1 MYTALI
7 VLKNSNNLM
16 YNKNQLDTRVG
27 LPPWKFDHSP
37 QILLSLPLANS
48 PKKPHFMALTTIT
61 DPAVVIDRTKQK
73 ISEQRKV
80 LIKSA
85 LPFRLKSNFLN
96 TEKTS

>member
-37 QILLSLPLANS
+37 QIFALLTTGKF
-48 PKKPHFMALTTIT
+48 PKKTTFHGT
-61 DPAVVIDRTKQK
+61 DNHYRPCCSYRQDKTKN
-73 ISEQRKV
+73 I
-80 LIKSA
+80 
-85 LPFRLKSNFLN
+85 
-96 TEKTS
+96 

>member
-37 QILLSLPLANS
+37 QIFALLTTGKF
-48 PKKPHFMALTTIT
+48 PKKTTFHGTDNIT

-73 ISEQRKV
+73 ISE
-80 LIKSA
+80 
-85 LPFRLKSNFLN
+85 
-96 TEKTS
+96 

>member
-1 MYTALI
+1 M
-7 VLKNSNNLM
+7 LKNSNNLM

-27 LPPWKFDHSP
+27 LILHGSLITVPKF
-37 QILLSLPLANS
+37 LLSLPLANS
-48 PKKPHFMALTTIT
+48 PNKPHFMVLTTIT

-73 ISEQRKV
+73 ISEQQKV
-80 LIKSA
+80 PIKSA